1 MGKPD
6 LISGRKKWCFQHTQD
21 GGDGGVD
28 SRCVFVSVFA
38 FVFVFAWHSPRLV
51 TLVVR
56 VVQVVEVHLE
66 LKTEGN
72 IVPSESE

>member
-6 LISGRKKWCFQHTQD
+6 LISGSKKWCFQHTQ
-21 GGDGGVD
+21 DGGVD

-56 VVQVVEVHLE
+56 VVQVVDVHLE